1 MAAKPYS
8 AKSYPMHFGI
18 CPLSVVPLRS
28 SPSHRS
34 EMVSQLLFGELVDI
48 LEEKNGKW
56 IRVRCANDNFVAWM
70 ESSQIKAITP
80 SEFLRY
86 NDNFA
91 YSLEFSQ
98 PILEE
103 DHVIQVSMGA
113 RLPDFDGLRFPLGD
127 LNYTF
132 SGQTIFPGQTTPT
145 ADLVLKIAKR
155 YLNTPFLLGGRTPFG
170 IDSAGLA
177 QQVYQMAG
185 IKLPREAA
193 LQIEY
198 GETVDF
204 VQQAKP
210 GDLAFFE
217 NSKGKISHVGI
228 LLPDDRILH
237 AYGSVRVDLV
247 DHYGIYQEDK
257 KVYCK
262 KLRLVKRVLPF
273 MPETLQVEQENETV
287 FAQQGELFA

>member
-1 MAAKPYS
+1 
-8 AKSYPMHFGI
+8 MHFGI

-28 SPSHRS
+28 NPSHRS

-98 PILEE
+98 PILED

-113 RLPDFDGLRFPLGD
+113 RLPDFDGMRFPLGD

-237 AYGSVRVDLV
+237 AYGSVRIDLV
-247 DHYGIYQEDK
+247 DHYGIFQEDK
-257 KVYCK
+257 KTYCK
-262 KLRLVKRVLPF
+262 KLRLVKRILPF
-273 MPETLQVEQENETV
+273 VPDTLKIETETEII